1 MVCVNLIE
9 HNHLST
15 GSPMRVIDDLL
26 SLFYPRLCAGCG
38 TSLVIGENVLCLNC
52 LADLPRT
59 GFHHIK
65 ENPVYQI
72 FTGRASIELATSFCR
87 FDKGGRLQHLLHAL
101 KYQGNREVG
110 QKMGVLLG
118 VELSHELDYQL
129 IDAIIPVPLHPKKEK
144 KRGFNQSTEICTGLA
159 KSMNKPLI
167 LGNLIRDLHTESQTF
182 KGRFERWENV
192 CGIFSVRNPS
202 VLMGKH
208 LLLVDDVITTGATL
222 EACCL
227 PLLQIEGTKVS
238 LASIAYA

>member
-1 MVCVNLIE
+1 MVCVNLIAHE
-9 HNHLST
+9 LPST
-15 GSPMRVIDDLL
+15 YQPMSLFDDLL

-38 TSLVIGENVLCLNC
+38 TSLVLGESVLCLNC

-59 GFHHIK
+59 GFHHLK

-110 QKMGVLLG
+110 QKMGLLLG
-118 VELSHELDYQL
+118 LELSHELDYQQ

-144 KRGFNQSTEICTGLA
+144 KRGFNQSVEICTGLSKA
-159 KSMNKPLI
+159 MNKPLI
-167 LGNLIRDLHTESQTF
+167 LGNLVRDLHTESQTF

-202 VLMGKH
+202 QFRGKH
-208 LLLVDDVITTGATL
+208 LLLIDDVITTGATL

-227 PLLQIEGTKVS
+227 PLLEIEGVKVS
-238 LASIAYA
+238 LASIAFA